1 VGDSF
6 PGGLTPTGEKILMV
20 HSCQGIYHRQK
31 SAFFLI
37 ATNRQ
42 GNQTLTGKIL
52 FFYGFMIDRVIVLI
66 PVGFTP
72 TRKLFSLSVVYNSF
86 GSSNRQRKGVF
97 PDGFL
102 FVLSVGHRQAI

>member
-6 PGGLTPTGEKILMV
+6 PGGLRPTGEKILMV
-20 HSCQGIYHRQK
+20 HCQGIYHRQK

-52 FFYGFMIDRVIVLI
+52 FFYGFMTDRVIVLI